1 MRIAKKIQII
11 GKVQNVG
18 FRYYTQK
25 KAIELNINGFVK
37 NILDGSVYIEV
48 VGEETAVDEFIMWC
62 HSGPQWA
69 RVSDVQVHE
78 IPLFEESGFG
88 IK

>member
-1 MRIAKKIQII
+1 MRVAKKIQII

-18 FRYYTQK
+18 FRYYTK
-25 KAIELNINGFVK
+25 NKAEELNLNGFVK
-37 NILDGSVYIEV
+37 NKLDGSVCIEV
-48 VGEETAVDEFIMWC
+48 VGEETAADEFIMWC

-69 RVSDVQVHE
+69 RVDSVQVYD
-78 IPLFEESGFG
+78 IPLFEENGFG